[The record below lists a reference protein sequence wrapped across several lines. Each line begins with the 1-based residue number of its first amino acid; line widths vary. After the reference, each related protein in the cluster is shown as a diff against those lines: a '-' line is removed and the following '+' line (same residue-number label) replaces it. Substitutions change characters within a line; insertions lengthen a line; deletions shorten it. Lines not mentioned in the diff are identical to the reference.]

1 MRQQKTGI
9 FLKLKSVDSVEMSHL
24 MDILTVSACVHVC
37 AGVCTLL
44 ATLPLSYIPSLN
56 MINILNKGRV

>member
-37 AGVCTLL
+37 AGVCTHVLYI
-44 ATLPLSYIPSLN
+44 LPGNSTTELHSQLK
-56 MINILNKGRV
+56 LD